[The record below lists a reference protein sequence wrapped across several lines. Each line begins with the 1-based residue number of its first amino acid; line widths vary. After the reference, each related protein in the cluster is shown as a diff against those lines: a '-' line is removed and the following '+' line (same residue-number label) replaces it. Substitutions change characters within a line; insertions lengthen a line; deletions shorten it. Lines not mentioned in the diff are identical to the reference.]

1 VPANWK
7 VWVENASECY
17 HCPTSHTRSFS
28 DALVDKADIY
38 AGTTLVARFHR
49 IVWESFTEILEEA

>member
-1 VPANWK
+1 
-7 VWVENASECY
+7 VWFENASECY